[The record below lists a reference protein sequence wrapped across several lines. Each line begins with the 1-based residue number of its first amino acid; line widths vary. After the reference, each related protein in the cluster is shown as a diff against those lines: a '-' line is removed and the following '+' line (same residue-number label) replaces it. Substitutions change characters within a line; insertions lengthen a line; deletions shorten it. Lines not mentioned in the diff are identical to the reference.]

1 METCVISQK
10 TQKTIKTV
18 MAERKGEETEGKER
32 GINCLWNCVANINIC
47 CKLKSACHI
56 NFVASTLEVNE
67 GDSCATGKS
76 TTTATTTTR
85 ITAAATTT
93 RTTGS

>member
-18 MAERKGEETEGKER
+18 MAERQGKKQRRER

-76 TTTATTTTR
+76 TTTTR

-93 RTTGS
+93 TGS

>member
-18 MAERKGEETEGKER
+18 MAERKGEETEGRER

-76 TTTATTTTR
+76 TTTTTTTR